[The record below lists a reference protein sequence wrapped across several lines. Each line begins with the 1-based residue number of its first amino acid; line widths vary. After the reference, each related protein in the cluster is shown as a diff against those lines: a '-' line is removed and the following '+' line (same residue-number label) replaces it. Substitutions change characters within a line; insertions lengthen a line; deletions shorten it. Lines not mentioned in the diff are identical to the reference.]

1 MRRFAGS
8 AVLGILLLIPAA
20 APALACGGLVAPN
33 GTVNLLRTTTLAGY
47 KDGVEHYV
55 TSFSFVGKGGAK
67 FGSIVPLP
75 GVPTKVKKGGRW
87 TLQRLL
93 LEVQPPV
100 LESFAAAQTVRNA
113 DKAAVLLETQVD
125 ALDIT
130 VLRGGGDAVG
140 AWARDEGF
148 SLPPDSPE
156 VLDFYAERSPIF
168 MAVRFNTKRA
178 QDRDLQQGDGI
189 PVHVTIPTDDPWVPL
204 RILALGKQADERIEA
219 DVFLLTESEPA
230 MLPVPAL
237 TNTMSLEAS
246 REASDLLLGE
256 LRSDRGMRWIPGSGM
271 WLSYLKID
279 ARAGDLKHDLA
290 VDAAGT
296 GVPSA
301 VDAGFVNPG
310 DALSGLQHLDI
321 PGSGTPA
328 WAWLVAALVVLG
340 AVVLTGPTV
349 STRP

>member
-1 MRRFAGS
+1 MRPLWRWALVGGVMV
-8 AVLGILLLIPAA
+8 VLGAG
-20 APALACGGLVAPN
+20 PALACGGLIAPN

-47 KDGVEHYV
+47 ADGVEHYV
-55 TSFSFVGKGGAK
+55 TSFSFVGRGGAK

-75 GVPTKVKKGGRW
+75 GVPTNVEKGGRW

-100 LESFAAAQTVRNA
+100 LEAFAASDALGTKRSA
-113 DKAAVLLETQVD
+113 EVLLETQVD

-140 AWARDEGF
+140 EWARTEGF
-148 SLPPDSPE
+148 SLPPDAPE

-168 MAVRFNTKRA
+168 MAVRFNSKRA
-178 QDRDLQQGDGI
+178 RDRDLQQGDGI

-204 RILALGKQADERIEA
+204 RILALGKQPEERVEA

-230 MLPVPAL
+230 LLPAPDFA
-237 TNTMSLEAS
+237 NTMSLEVS
-246 REASDLLLGE
+246 KKASDLLLDD
-256 LRSDRGMRWIPGSGM
+256 LRSDRGMEWIPSDM

-279 ARAGDLKHDLA
+279 AGAGDLTHDLA

-296 GVPSA
+296 AMPSA
-301 VDAGFVNPG
+301 IDAGLFGSNP
-310 DALSGLQHLDI
+310 DRLLHLDV
-321 PGSGTPA
+321 PGNATPV
-328 WAWLVAALVVLG
+328 WAWMLAALAALG
-340 AVVLTGPTV
+340 AIVVTNRAV
-349 STRP
+349 SAGS